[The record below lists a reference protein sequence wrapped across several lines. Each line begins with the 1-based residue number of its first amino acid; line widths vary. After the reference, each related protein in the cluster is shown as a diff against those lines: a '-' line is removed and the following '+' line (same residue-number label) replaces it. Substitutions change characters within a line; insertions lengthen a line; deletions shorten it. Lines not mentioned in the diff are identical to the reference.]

1 MDLECFKLTKQNKSG
16 RERQIYDFTHTW
28 NLRNKTDEHSGREGK
43 LKYDKNRE
51 GGNYKRVLTIG
62 NKMRVAG
69 GGGRWGLG

>member
-51 GGNYKRVLTIG
+51 GGNYKSLNYRKQNEG
-62 NKMRVAG
+62 CWR
-69 GGGRWGLG
+69 GR